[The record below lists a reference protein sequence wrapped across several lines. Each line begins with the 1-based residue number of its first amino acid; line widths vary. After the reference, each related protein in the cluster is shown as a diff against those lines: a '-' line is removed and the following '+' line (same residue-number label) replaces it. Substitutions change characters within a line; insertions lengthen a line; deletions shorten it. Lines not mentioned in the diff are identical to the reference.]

1 MRLHLNGLFL
11 SRFLYINTYILLV
24 STTLLGCGN
33 NGNRGKEYY
42 KDYPENFM
50 LSVLDNN
57 TDLYSAIKQDW
68 LSSFKQDEKKKYN
81 LFVTDEYYTL
91 SKDSVDVKLVNACL
105 FVIDEENDYF
115 MGSEDCLCYRIGT
128 DWKVRWANSLTE
140 NDIKL
145 IKSLGRD
152 SFQGLGKKIDKKFFK
167 IANGIDEN
175 GKKAVIFCQEA
186 ADVLSGKTK
195 GNPLD
200 YVSNKTKAHLKQ
212 DGNEMKKKAKGLF
225 PQIINHNEELISSV
239 YSCKLLLT
247 KNETRLY
254 GCKMVMGVCNRGS
267 SFYSIVTEKLVVAV
281 SDERNYLVAYN
292 QINMLD
298 EELSSEEKQKIVQF

>member
-1 MRLHLNGLFL
+1 MKLQSF
-11 SRFLYINTYILLV
+11 SFFLYRFVYILLV
-24 STTLLGCGN
+24 STILLGCGN

-42 KDYPENFM
+42 KDNPENFM

-68 LSSFKQDEKKKYN
+68 LSSFKQDEKKKYD

-91 SKDSVDVKLVNACL
+91 SKDSVEVKLVNACL

-115 MGSEDCLCYRIGT
+115 MGSEDFLCYRIGT
-128 DWKVRWANSLTE
+128 DWKARWANSLTE

-152 SFQGLGKKIDKKFFK
+152 SFQGLGKKTDKKIFK
-167 IANGIDEN
+167 NANGIDEN
-175 GKKAVIFCQEA
+175 GKKAIIFCQEA
-186 ADVLSGKTK
+186 TDVLSGKVK

-200 YVSNKTKAHLKQ
+200 YVSNKTKAYLMQ
-212 DGNEMKKKAKGLF
+212 DENETKTKGLF

-239 YSCKLLLT
+239 YSSKLLLT
-247 KNETRLY
+247 KNKTRLY
-254 GCKMVMGVCNRGS
+254 GCKMVMGVCDSGS
-267 SFYSIVTEKLVVAV
+267 SFYSIYTEKFVVAI
-281 SDERNYLVAYN
+281 SDERNYLVASD

-298 EELSSEEKQKIVQF
+298 EELSFEEKQKIVQF